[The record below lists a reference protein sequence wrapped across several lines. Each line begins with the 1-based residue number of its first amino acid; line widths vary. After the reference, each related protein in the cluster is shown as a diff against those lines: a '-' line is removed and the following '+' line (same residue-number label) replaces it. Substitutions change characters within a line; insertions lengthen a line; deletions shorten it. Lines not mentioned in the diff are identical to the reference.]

1 MKRKFLIGSHGRL
14 ASGLQSSI
22 DILAGMGQS
31 LEIIDAYVDDSDY
44 TSQIDD
50 FIAGVAADEQGL
62 IFTDLLG
69 GSVNQK
75 MVTAVMA
82 SGKDNI
88 FLITNSNLATLLSVM
103 FLNPDEALT
112 KDKIITVIN
121 ESQVQLVDLSPATDS
136 EDDFFD

>member
-1 MKRKFLIGSHGRL
+1 MKRKFLIGSHGKL

-22 DILAGMGQS
+22 DILAGMGQA

-50 FIAGVAADEQGL
+50 FVAGVAADEQGL

-88 FLITNSNLATLLSVM
+88 FLITNSNLATLLSLV

-112 KDKIITVIN
+112 KDQLVTVIN